1 MTDIRVRQEAQ
12 VERAIVSPVSTMA
25 NDADLLDALITEIRA
40 AVAPGVSSEARASS
54 AAACRAILNALET
67 QGGASVPAP
76 APASLSSPASPLIHV
91 LSHLVSMS
99 CKRVLNALGNQSP
112 ARERV

>member
-1 MTDIRVRQEAQ
+1 MTDIRVRQEVE
-12 VERAIVSPVSTMA
+12 VERDTVSPVSTMA
-25 NDADLLDALITEIRA
+25 NDADLPDALITEIRA

-54 AAACRAILNALET
+54 AAVCRAILNALEA

-76 APASLSSPASPLIHV
+76 ASLTSPASRLLHV
-91 LSHLVSMS
+91 LSPLVSMS
-99 CKRVLNALGNQSP
+99 RERIPNALDNKRP